1 MGCGIEGQAILITSD
16 DVTAFLFALLGR
28 VVVLLTKGL
37 PVGLVPEELLSLCYL
52 VLFATVDGFFQ
63 PVWLDMVND
72 SSGHCSALPVAHDAE
87 RMRLQE

>member
-63 PVWLDMVND
+63 PVRLDVVNYRC
-72 SSGHCSALPVAHDAE
+72 GHCSTLSMAHYAKWV
-87 RMRLQE
+87 